1 MRRLYFDSRRT
12 RFDKPG
18 AEPNGIRALPR
29 RETDERNSTILQK
42 LFFKYVF
49 KNAEDED
56 KGASARREKKLAKGR
71 GNAAMTVVRGS
82 KKISVD
88 IY

>member
-1 MRRLYFDSRRT
+1 MIIF
-12 RFDKPG
+12 
-18 AEPNGIRALPR
+18 AA
-29 RETDERNSTILQK
+29 TILQK

-71 GNAAMTVVRGS
+71 G
-82 KKISVD
+82 
-88 IY
+88 